1 MLGRRSGRSRASV
14 YAEPPAASTARAKA
28 SSRFPFIRKV
38 LSVFNRKPT
47 AIHPTN
53 SRSPVAMPPVAI
65 HPTNSRSPVA
75 VIPQIDI
82 EIANRWI
89 ENPLVNPYTKKV
101 IEVSIHPSSAYVAV
115 YKKVMKGLIAY
126 FRSHYEEE
134 YILTIEDCKY
144 IKDNL
149 PIIHSIID
157 IKDEYIKYD
166 HLFIRYFVNKKVKGN
181 YIYDIRYREDSDI
194 KLYLNIYKSIKT
206 KKPISLS
213 PRASQKLKSL
223 PLLPLPQPPKTSLKL
238 IKPIALPLPSLK
250 LQEQLS
256 PVSPNSP
263 KFAIEN
269 YKTLEDLLRNNIDFS
284 KTDISIGKLVMNMCV
299 DIRRILYMRKDDKTL
314 ENYKIALH
322 NKKTLKYVN
331 YIYNNLKF
339 AEISGIYGEMSRYYD
354 RLPANTIED
363 IKQIYNKIK
372 TYFDDRL
379 YGDKYKE
386 IETKKI
392 TEADILTELIKI
404 YEHILRL
411 YARHFN
417 YFIDPSKKIKYNEEG
432 SINVIKLN
440 PYCPI
445 DAEDIITLDDI
456 SDYKGMRREYVFNT
470 TIYNKTDNEVSYF
483 CNDTVSLYNYI
494 LEFIA
499 VSTEG
504 KNDTEQAQE
513 ILNSDKD
520 KLPKE
525 PIKYP
530 NTQVPFTDDELDELC
545 NKIKFLTEK
554 PTYNSHKDIY
564 EALNQKYIKNTKRLL
579 RLKYDLSQETIIALK
594 KYKDKYDNSYPIST
608 TLNRTINYYMD
619 DYNDEW
625 GIRGEYKA
633 IIVVNFGEISLFDMH
648 LHLIKNIVEDIELF
662 KLPIFKYHQ
671 YNIRVNNFI
680 NKIREYIEGD
690 NPIIEIKPFEFK
702 RDDDAH
708 GLYDRFITY
717 EKETE
722 ERLLQVYTKHKGGG
736 SGRGRGR
743 GKRGRK

>member
-89 ENPLVNPYTKKV
+89 ENPLVNPYTGDA

-115 YKKVMKGLIAY
+115 YKKVIKGLIAY

-149 PIIHSIID
+149 PIIHSIISIID

-166 HLFIRYFVNKKVKGN
+166 HLFIRYFVNKKVQGN

-206 KKPISLS
+206 KNPTSLS
-213 PRASQKLKSL
+213 QLPRASQKLK
-223 PLLPLPQPPKTSLKL
+223 P
-238 IKPIALPLPSLK
+238 LPLPSLK

-269 YKTLEDLLRNNIDFS
+269 YNTLKDLLMNNIDFS
-284 KTDISIGKLVMNMCV
+284 KTDISIGKLVVNMCV
-299 DIRRILYMRKDDKTL
+299 DIRRILYMRKDDITL

-339 AEISGIYGEMSRYYD
+339 AEISGIYYEMSRYYD

-379 YGDKYKE
+379 YSDKYKE
-386 IETKKI
+386 IETNKI

-579 RLKYDLSQETIIALK
+579 QLKYDLSQETIIALK

-608 TLNRTINYYMD
+608 TLKRTINYYMD
-619 DYNDEW
+619 DYNDDW
-625 GIRGEYKA
+625 GIKGEYKA
-633 IIVVNFGEISLFDMH
+633 IIVVNFREISLFDMH

-671 YNIRVNNFI
+671 YNSRVNHFI
-680 NKIREYIEGD
+680 NKIRKYIEGD
-690 NPIIEIKPFEFK
+690 KPIIEIKPFEFK

-708 GLYDRFITY
+708 GLYNRFITY

-722 ERLLQVYTKHKGGG
+722 ERLLQVDTKHKGGRG
-736 SGRGRGR
+736 SRRR

>member
-1 MLGRRSGRSRASV
+1 MRRSRAPV

-28 SSRFPFIRKV
+28 SSRFPFIRNM

-53 SRSPVAMPPVAI
+53 SRSPVAMP
-65 HPTNSRSPVA
+65 PTNSRSPVA

-89 ENPLVNPYTKKV
+89 ENPLVNPYTGDA

-115 YKKVMKGLIAY
+115 YKKVIKGLIAY

-166 HLFIRYFVNKKVKGN
+166 HLFIRYFVNKKVQGN

-206 KKPISLS
+206 KNPTSLS
-213 PRASQKLKSL
+213 QLPRASLSQLPRASQKLK
-223 PLLPLPQPPKTSLKL
+223 P
-238 IKPIALPLPSLK
+238 LPLPSLK

-269 YKTLEDLLRNNIDFS
+269 YNTLKDLLMNNIDFS
-284 KTDISIGKLVMNMCV
+284 KTDISIGKLVVNMCV
-299 DIRRILYMRKDDKTL
+299 DIRRIYKMRKDDITL

-339 AEISGIYGEMSRYYD
+339 AEISGIYYEMSRYYD

-372 TYFDDRL
+372 TYFYDRL
-379 YGDKYKE
+379 YSDKYKE
-386 IETKKI
+386 IETNKI

-417 YFIDPSKKIKYNEEG
+417 YFIDPSKKIKDNEEG

-594 KYKDKYDNSYPIST
+594 NYKDKYDNSYPIST
-608 TLNRTINYYMD
+608 TLKRTINYYMD

-633 IIVVNFGEISLFDMH
+633 IIVVNFREISLFDMH

-671 YNIRVNNFI
+671 YNNRVNHFI
-680 NKIREYIEGD
+680 NKIRKYIEGD

-722 ERLLQVYTKHKGGG
+722 ERLLQVDTKHKGGRG
-736 SGRGRGR
+736 SGRGRR